1 MRIIVRPL
9 ATLLLTLAAA
19 VLGAGRAEAQYFRY
33 GFIGAGTGGAPDEA
47 YLDPQF
53 TLVLGFQARWG
64 PPVGINVG
72 LRTITEYSRFE
83 ADRGALLDSLGVG
96 SGSVEG
102 GSATAYGTGIDA
114 LVSYDTGV
122 LGGYGWYG
130 IHYYNE
136 SRSDAVITTPT
147 GTHTVDTRNRG
158 DLGPSYGAGLNLHVS
173 RRASVFGEWA
183 IGGGFDDR
191 MIRME
196 GVRVGII
203 GVF

>member
-9 ATLLLTLAAA
+9 VTLVLALAAA
-19 VLGAGRAEAQYFRY
+19 VLAAGRADAQYLRY
-33 GFIGAGTGGAPDEA
+33 GFIGGGPGGAPDEA

-53 TLVLGFQARWG
+53 TLVLGFQARFG

-83 ADRGALLDSLGVG
+83 PDQRALLDSLGVG

-102 GSATAYGTGIDA
+102 GSATVIGTGIDGV
-114 LVSYDTGV
+114 VSYDTGF

-147 GTHTVDTRNRG
+147 GTHTVDTRNRS
-158 DLGPSYGAGLNLHVS
+158 DLGPSYGAGLNLHIS
-173 RRASVFGEWA
+173 RRASVFGEWSV
-183 IGGGFDDR
+183 GGGFDDR